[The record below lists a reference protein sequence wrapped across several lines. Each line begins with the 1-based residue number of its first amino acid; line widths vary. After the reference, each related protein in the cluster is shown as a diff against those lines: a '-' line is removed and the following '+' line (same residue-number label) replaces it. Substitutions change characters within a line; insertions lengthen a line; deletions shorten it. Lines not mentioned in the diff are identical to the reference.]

1 MVIHLKAKLI
11 NSIKIKMKPF
21 LNKNQINEL
30 NETLKSTLK
39 EYDVIKKNKKLT
51 ISESKGN
58 QELLDNFLS
67 SKQV

>member
-11 NSIKIKMKPF
+11 NSIKIKMKPL

-39 EYDVIKKNKKLT
+39 EYDVIKKITYCN
-51 ISESKGN
+51 I
-58 QELLDNFLS
+58 
-67 SKQV
+67 